1 VDDQMV
7 CMTTV
12 SVDRYIGILKII
24 EEHAIRIK
32 GHLISEANIDKIK
45 KHTVDQLSYFW
56 ELLCFSVIA

>member
-45 KHTVDQLSYFW
+45 KHTVD
-56 ELLCFSVIA
+56 